1 MTYLAST
8 NISVDSNVFS
18 AMKKPGKWVSLSVQ
32 KEENKTVWW
41 TDSFVSAA
49 VVENKEKKDVNK
61 ISFFIRFFIALI

>member
-32 KEENKTVWW
+32 KQENKTVWW
-41 TDSFVSAA
+41 TDSFVFAA